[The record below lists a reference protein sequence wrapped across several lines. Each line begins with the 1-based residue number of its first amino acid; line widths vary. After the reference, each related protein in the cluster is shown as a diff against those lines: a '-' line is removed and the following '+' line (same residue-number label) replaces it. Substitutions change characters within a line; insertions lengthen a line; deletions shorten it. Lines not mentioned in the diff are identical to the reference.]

1 MPAADRAE
9 SLPALAGAEL
19 GEDNDHQLEH
29 RPYKLL
35 EHIRSP
41 RGGTRF
47 RKPRHREIRQEPKRL
62 NVKSSSAV
70 WDTSAPTCSW
80 VRGQNPRIK
89 LFGPKPNPKL
99 AQNLELIGDLRKMVD
114 GNALRNTMSDLKQ
127 RSFLWQDEY
136 KIANDVTQT
145 LDFLVRHGIPAQK
158 KSRKAHRS
166 EGFRTVAEVK
176 KEKDLAQSQPNY
188 QSSQKHVKTTHT
200 RVLHNLTDIRK
211 EIVDACDSDSEDEYN
226 GGYVGTGGGG
236 GQTQTQTTTMASTTG
251 AGGPGAA
258 SSSHGHPGDGSGESS
273 SPSKRVSDRVAAPF
287 GGYNLSMNM
296 HRHHPLQDTLRKR
309 DLDHFKNVQWRK
321 QGASNLEEHILTRY
335 CFQYSPYEDSRLW
348 PSVRFREHAMR
359 DAVLRKTDAL
369 PDSLFAPEDSASELE
384 PRRPWT
390 SA

>member
-226 GGYVGTGGGG
+226 GG
-236 GQTQTQTTTMASTTG
+236 
-251 AGGPGAA
+251 
-258 SSSHGHPGDGSGESS
+258 
-273 SPSKRVSDRVAAPF
+273 
-287 GGYNLSMNM
+287 
-296 HRHHPLQDTLRKR
+296 HHPLQDTLRKR

-384 PRRPWT
+384 AKAKRKKNKFGLSLKTGGLGGGVRR
-390 SA
+390 